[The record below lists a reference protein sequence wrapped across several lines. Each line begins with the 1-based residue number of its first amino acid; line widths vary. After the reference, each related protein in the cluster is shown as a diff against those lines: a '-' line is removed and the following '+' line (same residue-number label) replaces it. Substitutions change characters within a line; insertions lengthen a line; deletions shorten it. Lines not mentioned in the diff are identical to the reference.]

1 MLKEQSVQ
9 LMVFNDVCNYLNIS
23 RSHLYKLTSASL
35 IPHYKPSWKM
45 LYFKK
50 SEIDDWA
57 LRNRVKTNQEIDAI
71 ADEYLREHSRSPYP
85 DSSERIPFAYDNRAV
100 GSRCAIILCNC
111 VIKQH

>member
-1 MLKEQSVQ
+1 MLKIILEKPGKIELMLKEQSVQ

-35 IPHYKPSWKM
+35 IPHYKPSGKM

-57 LRNRVKTNQEIDAI
+57 LRNRVKTNQEIDAL
-71 ADEYLREHSRSPYP
+71 ADEYMREHSRK
-85 DSSERIPFAYDNRAV
+85 
-100 GSRCAIILCNC
+100 G
-111 VIKQH
+111 